1 MLGVNT
7 PLKWRQDREGLVIQI
22 PDAIA
27 QNKPCM
33 QAYVFKIEAQP
44 YRLTYD

>member
-7 PLKWRQDREGLVIQI
+7 PLKWRQHRDGLVIQI

-27 QNKPCM
+27 QNKPCE
-33 QAYVFKIEAQP
+33 QAYAFKIEAQP
-44 YRLTYD
+44 YREHYE